1 MKHTLKKLL
10 LLAAIST
17 SVSSCVKNEIDELG
31 SAGNTVIK
39 ILGGTDAPKIVA
51 LDLKPGT
58 QSAAVLDVRRD
69 ANSTAN
75 LNQPVTVTLTNK
87 QSLLDAYNDEEGTEY
102 EVLPTSVYTVTDP
115 SVTISGDTWTLSF
128 APGEFAK
135 EIKVNVDAEAFD
147 LSKSYALGF
156 EIATST
162 LGNISVAANSSIVNV
177 LIKNAFHG
185 TYHASGVFT
194 HPTAGDRAIDEDKN
208 LVTSGAR
215 SVTAPLGDLGGSGYF
230 MDLLVNADNTVTIS
244 PKGATP
250 NIDQTWGDNYYDPA
264 TKSYHLHY
272 SYNVAAPRIVKE
284 VITLK

>member
-1 MKHTLKKLL
+1 MKHILKKIVI
-10 LLAAIST
+10 LAAISAT
-17 SVSSCVKNEIDELG
+17 ISSCVKNEIDEIG
-31 SAGNTVIK
+31 SAGTTVIK

-51 LDLKPGT
+51 LDLKPGS
-58 QSAAVLDVRRD
+58 QAAAVLDVRRD
-69 ANSTAN
+69 ANSSAN
-75 LNQPVTVTLTNK
+75 LNKPVTVTLTNK
-87 QSLLDAYNDEEGTEY
+87 QALLDAYNDEEGTEY
-102 EVLPTSVYTVTDP
+102 EVLPTSVYTISDP
-115 SVTISGDTWTLSF
+115 SVTVSGDTWTINF
-128 APGEFAK
+128 AAGEFAK
-135 EIKVNVDAEAFD
+135 EIKLNVNAEAFD
-147 LSKSYALGF
+147 LSRSYALGF
-156 EIATST
+156 EIATASF
-162 LGNISVAANSSIVNV
+162 GSISAEANSSIVNV

-208 LVTSGAR
+208 LVTSGAK

-250 NIDQTWGDNYYDPA
+250 NIDQTWGENYYDPA

-272 SYNVAAPRIVKE
+272 SYNTAAPRIVKE